1 MAADIEV
8 GNLVAKV
15 SMDDTEINKSFAE
28 LKRSMKIAQSEF
40 EAAGAKLGD
49 FGKSTDGLKVK
60 AESLTKQIGVQQQI
74 VAKLSAE
81 HAKAA
86 EEKGKDAKETQKLE
100 VRLNEAQAKL
110 YGMQHALKETNAEI
124 TKQSSSWTKLSE
136 TLNAAGKKM
145 QDVGRT
151 MQDAGRSL
159 SMTLTAPIVALGGTA
174 LKTAIDFESA
184 FAGVRK
190 TVDATEAEFATFK
203 QEIRDMSKTIPV
215 AATEITKV
223 AEAAGQLGI
232 KKEAIMGFSR
242 TMVDL
247 GVATNMTSD
256 QAATALARL
265 ANITQMPQ
273 SQFDRLGATIVELG
287 NNLATTESEIVEMGL
302 RIAGAGNQ
310 IGLTEAQ
317 ILAFAGSLSSVGIEA
332 EAGGS
337 AISRVMIDIASAVDT
352 GGKKLNLF
360 AQVAGMSA
368 SDFQKSFKQDA
379 AGAILT
385 FIEGLGEMSA
395 SGKNTFGVLEDLGL
409 SEIRVRDALLR
420 ASGAGDLFRNSIELG
435 TQAWQENTALTNEAA
450 ERYKTTES
458 QLTILWNK
466 IKDVALTLGDA
477 LIPALMAAVDAMQP
491 FIDFIAQAAEW
502 FASLEPATQSWM
514 VALAGIA
521 AAIGPVVVIFGTL
534 IQSVGTIA
542 SAFGAVS
549 LAIAEAGGL
558 MAVLTGPV
566 GLAVAAIGGLV
577 AAGVLLYENW
587 DTIKEYAKQVWGQIS
602 DFIQPAVE
610 EISGFI
616 TDTFGDLAEWWRQ
629 VWPDLKQAF
638 ENIWSAILAYIGP
651 VMSGIKEAIVA
662 VWPYVQNILIAAWET
677 IKGVISGT
685 LDIITGIIGAFA
697 ALFTGNWEVLWA
709 NVKQILSGAWQAFNS
724 IISGGVQIVLNI
736 IGGMIASI
744 TGYFTGIGKH
754 MVQYGNDI
762 VKGLGQGIIDMTGWI
777 KEKVLAFV
785 NGVSDTIKAFFGIQS
800 PSKLMAE
807 YGKYLVEGLWQGI
820 QNMAGWIKEK
830 VTTFSSD
837 IANAI
842 KNFFGIASPSKLM
855 AEYGAYI
862 AEGLAVGMR
871 NNQKAVADA
880 AKAQAD
886 IVKAKTQ
893 EAKDAAIANYQEMH
907 SRVKTESD
915 LMAAAV
921 TSALGKVRETTNLE
935 LAIAKQEF
943 ELFASTLGTTTT
955 DAASKLEAQMEL
967 LRNQLSVSNETVD
980 LLKAAYDQ
988 MAAAKGANSEEAQK
1002 LYLELLKEQTAY
1014 QNIRKE
1020 LDELENSYNKA
1031 AQSARQLVI
1040 EQGKIFENING
1051 KWVEGGSVGGRLT
1064 WEDLTSNTHGYNDKG
1079 ERVPI
1084 NWDKMPEWLR
1094 PPSAGAGTGSSET
1107 DSGRRRPADTDKEGA
1122 YQKDVNKDNF
1132 GGGAN
1137 TNVRSAV
1144 KSAGDTIKE
1153 ALDKVADK
1161 LRFPGLATGGT
1172 VVKSGWTMV
1181 GEKGPELLNLPRG
1194 SQVVPNYDVHRFGG
1208 AAINYDALANA
1219 LARVMKPSV
1228 TQYNNFTSPQ
1238 ALTPSE
1244 TARKN
1249 QQVLRQFGLEW
1260 G

>member
-1 MAADIEV
+1 MAAEIEV

-15 SMDDTEINKSFAE
+15 SMDDTAINKSFAE
-28 LKRSMKIAQSEF
+28 LKRTMKVVQSEF
-40 EAAGAKLGD
+40 QAAGAKLGD

-86 EEKGKDAKETQKLE
+86 QEKGKDAKETQKLE

-110 YGMQHALKETNAEI
+110 YGMQNALKETNAEI
-124 TKQSSSWTKLSE
+124 TRQSSSWTKLSE
-136 TLNAAGKKM
+136 TFNSVGNRMQSFGRGMSDMGK
-145 QDVGRT
+145 
-151 MQDAGRSL
+151 SL
-159 SMTLTAPIVALGGTA
+159 SLTISAPLAAIGGLATKA
-174 LKTAIDFESA
+174 SIDFESA

-190 TVDATEAEFATFK
+190 TIDATEEEFSVLRDG
-203 QEIRDMSKTIPV
+203 ILDMSKTIPA
-215 AATEITKV
+215 AATEIAGV

-232 KKEAIMGFSR
+232 KKESIMGFTR

-273 SQFDRLGATIVELG
+273 DQFDRLGATIVELG
-287 NNLATTESEIVEMGL
+287 NNLATTEAEIVEMGL

-360 AQVAGMSA
+360 AQVAGMSV

-435 TQAWQENTALTNEAA
+435 TQAWQENAALTKEAEERYGTTASQLQILQNNFNAIAIMLGDSLRTALLSAI
-450 ERYKTTES
+450 S
-458 QLTILWNK
+458 
-466 IKDVALTLGDA
+466 
-477 LIPALMAAVDAMQP
+477 AMQP
-491 FIDFIAQAAEW
+491 F
-502 FASLEPATQSWM
+502 LEM
-514 VALAGIA
+514 VADAAKWFTGLDESVQRVVIAIAAIA
-521 AAIGPVVVIFGTL
+521 AAIGPALVIFGTL
-534 IQSVGTIA
+534 IQSVGTIT

-566 GLAVAAIGGLV
+566 GMAVAAIGGLV
-577 AAGVLLYENW
+577 AAGVLLYKNW
-587 DTIKEYAKQVWGQIS
+587 DMIKAKTEEVWGSIQA
-602 DFIQPAVE
+602 FIAPAVE

-616 TDTFGDLAEWWRQ
+616 TDSFGDLAEWWRQ

-638 ENIWSAILAYIGP
+638 ENIWSAIFAYIGP

-685 LDIITGIIGAFA
+685 LNIITGIIGAFA
-697 ALFTGNWEVLWA
+697 ALFTGNWEMLWA
-709 NVKQILSGAWQAFNS
+709 NVKQILSGAWQVFNA

-736 IGGMIASI
+736 IGGMIASVA
-744 TGYFTGIGKH
+744 GYFTGIGKH

-762 VKGLGQGIIDMTGWI
+762 VKGLGQGIMDMGNWI
-777 KEKVLAFV
+777 KEKVLTFV
-785 NGVSDTIKAFFGIQS
+785 TSISDTIKSFFGIQS
-800 PSKLMAE
+800 PSKLMPE

-820 QNMAGWIKEK
+820 QSMGNWIKEK
-830 VTTFSSD
+830 VTTFSAD
-837 IANAI
+837 VANAI
-842 KNFFGIASPSKLM
+842 KSFFGIASPSKLM
-855 AEYGAYI
+855 AEYGKYI
-862 AEGLAVGMR
+862 AEGLAIGIEK
-871 NNQKAVADA
+871 NKE
-880 AKAQAD
+880 KPIAQAD
-886 IVKAKTQ
+886 LMAQAINGALSKIQNELKLTAQIAQAEFDLMTAKMQESGSESDILKAKYDLLTQ
-893 EAKDAAIANYQEMH
+893 Q
-907 SRVKTESD
+907 
-915 LMAAAV
+915 LV
-921 TSALGKVRETTNLE
+921 TQHT
-935 LAIAKQEF
+935 
-943 ELFASTLGTTTT
+943 
-955 DAASKLEAQMEL
+955 
-967 LRNQLSVSNETVD
+967 TVD
-980 LLKAAYDQ
+980 VLQKAYEDMKAT
-988 MAAAKGANSEEAQK
+988 KGANAEETQK
-1002 LYLELLKEQTAY
+1002 LYLELLKEQTAL
-1014 QNIRKE
+1014 QEITNE
-1020 LDELENSYNKA
+1020 LGKLEEAYNSA
-1031 AQSARQLVI
+1031 AQAARNLVI
-1040 EQGKIFENING
+1040 ERGKIFENIGGN
-1051 KWVEGGSVGGRLT
+1051 WVEGGKVGGRIDPSDPFYDSP
-1064 WEDLTSNTHGYNDKG
+1064 WINPDGTSSD
-1079 ERVPI
+1079 
-1084 NWDKMPEWLR
+1084 WLKPAI
-1094 PPSAGAGTGSSET
+1094 PPVSGGGSDT

-1122 YQKDVNKDNF
+1122 YQKDVTKDNF

-1144 KSAGDTIKE
+1144 KSAGDAIKD

-1161 LRFPGLATGGT
+1161 LRIPGLATGGT
-1172 VVKSGWTMV
+1172 VIKSGWTMV

-1194 SQVVPNYDVHRFGG
+1194 SQVVPNYDLNRFGG
-1208 AAINYDALANA
+1208 AAINYDALGQA
-1219 LARVMKPSV
+1219 LARYIKPSV
-1228 TQYNNFTSPQ
+1228 TQHMTFNSPK

-1249 QQVLRQFGLEW
+1249 QQVMRQMGLEW
-1260 G
+1260 GLR